1 MPTTLWRGG
10 GRRRTKSRR
19 GKKMNACLILPIG
32 KTLDHLI
39 IKALHT
45 HVASFSYVTNIIVDM
60 LQVGRRR
67 RRR

>member
-1 MPTTLWRGG
+1 
-10 GRRRTKSRR
+10 
-19 GKKMNACLILPIG
+19 MNACLILPIG
-32 KTLDHLI
+32 EALDHLI

-45 HVASFSYVTNIIVDM
+45 HVASFSYVTNIIVDV

>member
-1 MPTTLWRGG
+1 
-10 GRRRTKSRR
+10 
-19 GKKMNACLILPIG
+19 MNACLILPIG
-32 KTLDHLI
+32 KTLNHLI